1 MITFNSYTDFDL
13 NQKKKHKDW
22 LSFVI
27 KNENFNQGDL
37 AFVFCNDSFLLDLNL
52 KFLSHDTLT
61 DVITFNYN
69 VGRQINGDICI
80 SCDRVAENAN
90 KYKTVFSEEIARVM
104 VHGVLHLCG
113 YKDSTEQEKIEIR
126 AKENFYL
133 SELFNR

>member
-37 AFVFCNDSFLLDLNL
+37 AFVFCNDSYLLDLNL
-52 KFLSHDTLT
+52 KFLNHDTLT

-69 VGRQINGDICI
+69 IGRQINGDICI
-80 SCDRVAENAN
+80 SCERVAENAS

-133 SELFNR
+133 FELFNR

>member
-1 MITFNSYTDFDL
+1 MSYHTTSGTHTAQL
-13 NQKKKHKDW
+13 TQT
-22 LSFVI
+22 LRCCVRG
-27 KNENFNQGDL
+27 E
-37 AFVFCNDSFLLDLNL
+37 
-52 KFLSHDTLT
+52 KFLNHDTLT

-69 VGRQINGDICI
+69 IGRQINGDICI
-80 SCDRVAENAN
+80 SCDRVAENAS

-133 SELFNR
+133 SELFN

>member
-37 AFVFCNDSFLLDLNL
+37 AFVFCNDSYLLDLNL
-52 KFLSHDTLT
+52 KFLNHDTLT

-80 SCDRVAENAN
+80 SCDRVAENAI
-90 KYKTVFSEEIARVM
+90 KYKTVFSQEIARVM

-113 YKDSTEQEKIEIR
+113 YKDSTEQQKIEIR

>member
-37 AFVFCNDSFLLDLNL
+37 AFVFCNDSYLLDLNL
-52 KFLSHDTLT
+52 KFLNHDTLT

-69 VGRQINGDICI
+69 IGRQINGDICI
-80 SCDRVAENAN
+80 SCDRVAENAI

>member
-37 AFVFCNDSFLLDLNL
+37 AFVFCNDSYLLDLNL
-52 KFLSHDTLT
+52 KFLNHDTLT

-69 VGRQINGDICI
+69 VGRQINGDSCI
-80 SCDRVAENAN
+80 SCDRVAENAS

-113 YKDSTEQEKIEIR
+113 YKDSTEQQKIEIR

>member
-37 AFVFCNDSFLLDLNL
+37 AFVFCNDSYLLDLNL
-52 KFLSHDTLT
+52 KFLNHDTLT

-80 SCDRVAENAN
+80 SFDRVAENAS

-113 YKDSTEQEKIEIR
+113 YKDSTEQQKIEIR

>member
-22 LSFVI
+22 LGSVI

>member
-37 AFVFCNDSFLLDLNL
+37 AFVFCNDSYLLDLNL
-52 KFLSHDTLT
+52 KFLNHDTLT

-80 SCDRVAENAN
+80 SCDRVAENAI

-113 YKDSTEQEKIEIR
+113 YKDSTEQQKIEIR

>member
-37 AFVFCNDSFLLDLNL
+37 AFVFCNDSYLLDLNL
-52 KFLSHDTLT
+52 KFLNHNTLT

-80 SCDRVAENAN
+80 SCDRVAENAI

-113 YKDSTEQEKIEIR
+113 YKDSTEQQKIEIR

>member
-37 AFVFCNDSFLLDLNL
+37 AFVFCNDSYLLDLNL
-52 KFLSHDTLT
+52 KFLNHDTLT

-69 VGRQINGDICI
+69 IGRQINGDICI
-80 SCDRVAENAN
+80 SCDRVAENAI

-104 VHGVLHLCG
+104 AHGVLHLCG

>member
-27 KNENFNQGDL
+27 KNESFNQGDL
-37 AFVFCNDSFLLDLNL
+37 AFVFCNDSYLLDLNL
-52 KFLSHDTLT
+52 KFLNHNTLT

-80 SCDRVAENAN
+80 SCDRVAENAS

-113 YKDSTEQEKIEIR
+113 YKDSTGQEKIEIR